1 LGARAGFAAV
11 ALLRFG
17 GGGAGGGSGAGFI
30 TGESRK
36 TDGDGIVIVS
46 ISSISGTRTLAN
58 AVRGGVN
65 PAPAR

>member
-1 LGARAGFAAV
+1 MV
-11 ALLRFG
+11 VLLRFG
-17 GGGAGGGSGAGFI
+17 GGEAGGGSGAGLI

-46 ISSISGTRTLAN
+46 ISSISGTRTLATV
-58 AVRGGVN
+58 VRGGVG